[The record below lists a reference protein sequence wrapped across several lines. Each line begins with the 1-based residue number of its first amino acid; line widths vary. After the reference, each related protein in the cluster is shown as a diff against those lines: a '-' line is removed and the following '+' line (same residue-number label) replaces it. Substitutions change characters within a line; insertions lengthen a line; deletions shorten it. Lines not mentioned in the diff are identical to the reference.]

1 MITVVVPTVGRP
13 SLAATLAAIDPGPD
27 VIVVDDR
34 PEHVPDPRTDLA
46 DAVMCELPGLIE
58 AYPAET
64 YPAEARPP
72 GGDGEAG
79 QRIRVVRSGGR
90 GRAAARNA
98 GWRAADTPWVVF
110 LDDDVIP
117 APGWV
122 RALHADLA
130 DLPADVAG
138 SRGRAEPP
146 SEAVR
151 PDGVRR
157 GAAGR
162 PAGEGR
168 AAGEPADA
176 GWATADMAY
185 RRDVLKRVGG
195 FDERFSG
202 AFRQDADLALRV
214 TAAGHRLV
222 RGERVARHPSRD
234 DGPWAS
240 VLRQRGNADD
250 ALMRRLHGA
259 SWRTAVGGGPGRLPR
274 HALTTGLGALGLLA
288 GGLAGSVAAR
298 GGPRAAGALRGTAAL
313 AGAGWLALTAES
325 AWAHIAPGPRT
336 RQDIRQT
343 LLTSMLI
350 PPAACA
356 HRLLGEWR
364 ARR

>member
-13 SLAATLAAIDPGPD
+13 GLAATLAALDPGPD

-46 DAVMCELPGLIE
+46 DAVMCELPGL
-58 AYPAET
+58 
-64 YPAEARPP
+64 AEARSP
-72 GGDGEAG
+72 GRDGEAG
-79 QRIRVVRSGGR
+79 QTIRVVRSGGR

-110 LDDDVIP
+110 LDEDVIP

-122 RALHADLA
+122 RALRADLA

-138 SRGRAEPP
+138 SQGRAEAP
-146 SEAVR
+146 SEAGPETGR
-151 PDGVRR
+151 AGGVRR
-157 GAAGR
+157 GVSGR

-168 AAGEPADA
+168 DA
-176 GWATADMAY
+176 GRAVAGWTTADMAY
-185 RRDVLKRVGG
+185 RREVLERVGG

-222 RGERVARHPSRD
+222 RGERVARHPSRH
-234 DGPWAS
+234 DGPWAGVRS
-240 VLRQRGNADD
+240 QRGNADD
-250 ALMRRLHGA
+250 ALMRRLHGPA
-259 SWRTAVGGGPGRLPR
+259 WRTAVGGGPGGLRR

-288 GGLAGSVAAR
+288 GGLAGGVAAR
-298 GGPRAAGALRGTAAL
+298 GGPRAAGALRGAAAL

-325 AWAHIAPGPRT
+325 AWAHITPGPRT
-336 RQDIRQT
+336 RQDIRRT
-343 LLTSMLI
+343 LLTSMLV